1 MPKLPCTSPAI
12 NASDFSSDNTKVFAN
27 VDTSLN
33 VRSGPGTSYEI
44 LTNVQSGTQMTRIAK
59 GKQKGELWDRVKL
72 SNGLVGYVFQ
82 TYLEEV
88 PVNEVEKIELSTDKT
103 TINKGER
110 IKVNPKITPSDAQNK
125 TLTYT
130 SSNTKVATVSSDGYI
145 LGVGNGNC
153 TITAKA
159 KNGVSGS
166 IKINVYSPV
175 TDIILGTE
183 NIVIQEGETFKISAS
198 ILPEDANNPNIL
210 FKSENEQIAKVDEK
224 GNVTGI
230 LKGEQI
236 F

>member
-1 MPKLPCTSPAI
+1 MLA
-12 NASDFSSDNTKVFAN
+12 
-27 VDTSLN
+27 
-33 VRSGPGTSYEI
+33 
-44 LTNVQSGTQMTRIAK
+44 
-59 GKQKGELWDRVKL
+59 
-72 SNGLVGYVFQ
+72 
-82 TYLEEV
+82 
-88 PVNEVEKIELSTDKT
+88 
-103 TINKGER
+103 
-110 IKVNPKITPSDAQNK
+110 
-125 TLTYT
+125 
-130 SSNTKVATVSSDGYI
+130 
-145 LGVGNGNC
+145 NGNC

-230 LKGEQI
+230 LKEKQI